1 METKRKVAL
10 ITGASRGIGSQVAID
25 LAERGIFV
33 IINYSSRSSSAKEV
47 LKKIKDAGGDGI
59 ISHFDVSNFVQV
71 SEKIKEII
79 NKVGGINILINN
91 AGITRDTLLLRM
103 KEEDWDKV
111 ISVNLKG
118 SFNCTKAVA
127 RQMIKRRYGR
137 IVNVTSVVGEM
148 GNPGQTNYSASKAGI
163 VGFTKACAKEFASRG
178 VTVNAVSPG
187 FIETDITA
195 NLSDQVRK
203 EYLKRIPLGRF
214 GNIKDV
220 SNLIEFLVSDQA
232 SYITGEVIKVN
243 GGLYT

>member
-1 METKRKVAL
+1 MESKRKIAL

-25 LAERGIFV
+25 LAARGIFV

-79 NKVGGINILINN
+79 NKVGVINILINN

-127 RQMIKRRYGR
+127 RQMIKHRYGR